1 LIRYIV
7 ILLYLFSIFLISIVF
22 KKYNEDSREIVRKI
36 IHIGVGPLIPIAQ
49 FLKID
54 QNSALIFTGIVSLMV
69 LINYTYKLLPT
80 IEDIERKS
88 YGTLFYCLSLFILIY
103 LFWDKNPYAL
113 ITGFFI
119 MTFGDGLAGLI
130 GKSFKSKHWILFKQ
144 RKSFLGTMT
153 MFLTSLIVVCS
164 IGYSQQNSLNLN
176 YFTIA
181 FIATLLEQFSILG
194 IDNFIVPISSALFF
208 NFLITSSVNHIK

>member
-1 LIRYIV
+1 MIKFTI
-7 ILLYLFSIFLISIVF
+7 ILLYLFSIFLISIIF
-22 KKYNEDSREIVRKI
+22 KKYNENSGEIVRKI
-36 IHIGVGPLIPIAQ
+36 IHIGIGPLIPIAQ

-69 LINYTYKLLPT
+69 FINYTYKLFPT
-80 IEDIERKS
+80 IEDIERRS

-103 LFWDKNPYAL
+103 LFWNKDPYAL
-113 ITGFFI
+113 ITGFFL

-130 GKSFKSKHWILFKQ
+130 GKSFNSKSWIFFKQ
-144 RKSFLGTMT
+144 KKSLLGTMT

-164 IGYSQQNSLNLN
+164 IGYSKQNSLNLN

-181 FIATLLEQFSILG
+181 SFASLLEQFSVLG

-208 NFLITSSVNHIK
+208 NFFITN